1 MEPCVFCAIAAHDVD
16 AVILHETDTLVAF
29 LDRGAIRRGHT
40 QIITRAHVPYF
51 DDLSPEAAAAMVTLG
66 QRLARRMK
74 RVYGVDRV
82 ALVFT
87 GGDVAHVHAHV
98 VPLHEK
104 TDITSARYI
113 VSSEAVEWSSDH
125 LRQDRAAL
133 EATRAE
139 LAFGPDCQ

>member
-1 MEPCVFCAIAAHDVD
+1 MKPCAFCAIAAHEVD
-16 AVILHETDTLVAF
+16 AVRVYESDTLMAF

-51 DDLSPEAAAAMVTLG
+51 DDLSPEAAAAIVTLG

-74 RVYGVDRV
+74 KVYGVDRV

-113 VSSEAVEWSSDH
+113 VSPPVVEWSSDH
-125 LRQDRAAL
+125 LRQDRASL
-133 EATRAE
+133 EAVRAE
-139 LAFGPDCQ
+139 LGFGPDCR